1 MRLLIMGP
9 AGRRQGHPGR
19 SAERAL
25 RNPGDLHRRYLPLQH
40 QEQDRARRRSAQVH
54 RQGRACAGRADQQDR
69 QGPSGHGRRQERL
82 DSRWLSAQRLPG
94 SRLSTPS
101 WASWTPRLTPV
112 VALDAD
118 HDVLM
123 ERMKKRAEIEG
134 RSDDTPEAIAKRLD
148 VYAKETAPLLDIYQ
162 KRGLLK
168 TFRRRRRRRDPGH
181 HRGGAWLNEKPSR
194 ITYFQRKRESRH
206 AERVL
211 IPAFRVFLQVGVS
224 SGTHSNRQGTERG
237 SWLKTV

>member
-9 AGRRQGHPGR
+9 QGVGKGTQ
-19 SAERAL
+19 AAL
-25 RNPGDLHRRYLPLQH
+25 LSEHYGIPAISTGDIFRYNIKNKTELGVEALKYIDKGELVPDELTNKIVKDRLAMDDAKNGWILDGYPRNASQVEALDAILGELDTPL
-40 QEQDRARRRSAQVH
+40 DA
-54 RQGRACAGRADQQDR
+54 
-69 QGPSGHGRRQERL
+69 
-82 DSRWLSAQRLPG
+82 
-94 SRLSTPS
+94 
-101 WASWTPRLTPV
+101 V

-148 VYAKETAPLLDIYQ
+148 VYGQGDRAAAGHLPEARPAQDVQ
-162 KRGLLK
+162 W
-168 TFRRRRRRRDPGH
+168 RRRRRRDPGH
-181 HRGGAWLNEKPSR
+181 HRGGAWLKEKPSR

-211 IPAFRVFLQVGVS
+211 IPAFVYSCKLVCLRARIVIAK
-224 SGTHSNRQGTERG
+224 ERNEAHG
-237 SWLKTV
+237 